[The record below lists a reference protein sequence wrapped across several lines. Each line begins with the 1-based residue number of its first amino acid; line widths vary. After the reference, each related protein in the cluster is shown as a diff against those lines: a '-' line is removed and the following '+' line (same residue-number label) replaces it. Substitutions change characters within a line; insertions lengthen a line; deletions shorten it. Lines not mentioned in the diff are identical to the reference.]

1 MYSYFI
7 PNAALETHTVS
18 STGFVVDKLVDGTE
32 IIFDYETKKCLKRKN
47 QVFERLELDNEMLIK
62 ATKEIELN
70 FKKKH
75 KHYRIK

>member
-18 STGFVVDKLVDGTE
+18 STGFVVDKLADGTE
-32 IIFDYETKKCLKRKN
+32 IIFDYETKKCLKGKD
-47 QVFERLELDNEMLIK
+47 QLFEHLELDDEMLNK
-62 ATKEIELN
+62 ATKEIELR

-75 KHYRIK
+75 RRIMK

>member
-32 IIFDYETKKCLKRKN
+32 IIFDYETKKCLKRKD
-47 QVFERLELDNEMLIK
+47 QLFDRLELDDEMLNK
-62 ATKEIELN
+62 AIKEIELR
-70 FKKKH
+70 FKKQHRRTMK
-75 KHYRIK
+75 